1 MISRHIGSGQGRQLS
16 FLPGKKEKGARMNL
30 VRIDEQIS
38 KEEKLNQILDYLGEL
53 KNVFA
58 EVVSEFENEDA
69 PEETVDMLTGALD
82 AVEDAHDVILDVIED
97 TEEF

>member
-1 MISRHIGSGQGRQLS
+1 MD
-16 FLPGKKEKGARMNL
+16 L
-30 VRIDEQIS
+30 VRIDEQAS
-38 KEEKLNQILDYLGEL
+38 KEEKLSRILDYLEEL

-58 EVVSEFENEDA
+58 EVVREFEDDSA

-97 TEEF
+97 MEEE

>member
-1 MISRHIGSGQGRQLS
+1 MDLI
-16 FLPGKKEKGARMNL
+16 
-30 VRIDEQIS
+30 RIEEQAS
-38 KEEKLNQILDYLGEL
+38 KEEKLSRILDYLEEL

-58 EVVSEFENEDA
+58 EVVGEFEDDSA

-97 TEEF
+97 IEEG

>member
-1 MISRHIGSGQGRQLS
+1 
-16 FLPGKKEKGARMNL
+16 MNL